1 MYFTRE
7 RHKRERAY
15 FGPYSSAKRVRGT
28 LDLLGKIFQLRS
40 CEGAEPGRHSGSP
53 CLDYYIKRC
62 GAPCV
67 GYVTREEYM
76 QGVDGTIA
84 FLSGRFKQIERDL
97 EQRMHWHAG
106 EQDYEAAALARN
118 RLQAVRALLERQRV
132 ANEGA
137 GTYDAVAVAVEGTEA
152 NAQVFQVRDGVL
164 SDRQSFYLENQGE
177 QPPAVVAEEFIL
189 QYYATAL
196 SIPSLLVVQFDLQEG
211 SEIEILEQILAERRG
226 GPVEIRPAER
236 GAKRRILDLA
246 ERNARLALDQEK
258 LKTERRRQQRV
269 EALDGLQ
276 RALAL
281 DTLPVRIECFDISH
295 LGGTHTIASMVVFEG
310 GAPKKSDYRRFTIRE
325 VEPGD
330 DYGAMAEVLS
340 RRYAQWV
347 KQSERSPYDA
357 DRDASFGALPNLVVI
372 DGGKGQLA
380 AGLEPLQG
388 FREHGVAV
396 VALAKRVE
404 EIFLPG
410 RQDAVVLAHE
420 TPELQ
425 LLQRIRDEAHRFAI
439 THHRIRRD
447 RAMTASIMDE
457 LPGVG
462 PARKRA
468 LLQALRLAGRGA
480 RRVARG
486 ARARPGAAAEGRA
499 RPLHP
504 PQQDRTMSRRATRD
518 TSPVAGNGRGP
529 SHLVDFV
536 IISGLS
542 GAGKSSAMN
551 VFEDAGYFCVD
562 NLPAEMIRSL
572 AELFRHPGSKVERAA
587 VVSDSRGGEYLSAL
601 AGVIDELDEAGI
613 VHRVLFLESDEQT
626 LLNRYKETRRRHPL
640 APHGS
645 VVDGVRRERELLA
658 PVRERADWCI
668 DTSGL
673 SPAALRRKVADE
685 LLEPGTPGRLAV
697 TFTSFGHKHG
707 PPRDADL
714 ALDVRFLP
722 NPHYE
727 ADLRPLTGFDQ
738 RIVDYVGA
746 RRPPAGVLRPRAAAA
761 RVPAAAVRRRG
772 QGAPRGRDRLHRRPP
787 PVRRDRR
794 APRGRVPGPR
804 RVLRRGPAPGR
815 GPGSRPRRLAAGPAN
830 VNCAGWG
837 SGGVGR
843 GAPLQTASLNAAV
856 DVRSPGQRRPA

>member
-1 MYFTRE
+1 MAIDAEAAQQDRAGRLAEQRRSLPDQPGVYLFRDARGRVIYVGKAKSIRKRVASHFSNPTLYGTHAITDEVDTIEPLVVATEAEALLTEQTFIKRYKPRFNIRLRDDKSYPYIAISTDEEFPRVYFTRE
-7 RHKRERAY
+7 RHKRDRAY

-40 CEGAEPGRHSGSP
+40 CEGPEPGRHSGSP

-137 GTYDAVAVAVEGTEA
+137 GTYDAVAVAVEATEA

-276 RALAL
+276 RGLAL
-281 DTLPVRIECFDISH
+281 DTLPVRVECFDISH
-295 LGGTHTIASMVVFEG
+295 LGGTHTTASMVVFEG
-310 GAPKKSDYRRFTIRE
+310 GAPKKADYRRFTIRE

-357 DRDASFGALPNLVVI
+357 DRDASFGALPNLIVI

-388 FREHGVAV
+388 FRELGVAV

-404 EIFLPG
+404 EVFLPDRG
-410 RQDAVVLAHE
+410 DPVVLAHE

-447 RAMTASIMDE
+447 RAMTESIMDD

-468 LLQALRLAGRGA
+468 LLKHFGSPDAVLAA
-480 RRVARG
+480 
-486 ARARPGAAAEGRA
+486 
-499 RPLHP
+499 
-504 PQQDRTMSRRATRD
+504 SR
-518 TSPVAGNGRGP
+518 
-529 SHLVDFV
+529 
-536 IISGLS
+536 
-542 GAGKSSAMN
+542 
-551 VFEDAGYFCVD
+551 E
-562 NLPAEMIRSL
+562 
-572 AELFRHPGSKVERAA
+572 ELE
-587 VVSDSRGGEYLSAL
+587 
-601 AGVIDELDEAGI
+601 
-613 VHRVLFLESDEQT
+613 
-626 LLNRYKETRRRHPL
+626 
-640 APHGS
+640 
-645 VVDGVRRERELLA
+645 
-658 PVRERADWCI
+658 
-668 DTSGL
+668 
-673 SPAALRRKVADE
+673 
-685 LLEPGTPGRLAV
+685 
-697 TFTSFGHKHG
+697 
-707 PPRDADL
+707 
-714 ALDVRFLP
+714 
-722 NPHYE
+722 
-727 ADLRPLTGFDQ
+727 
-738 RIVDYVGA
+738 
-746 RRPPAGVLRPRAAAA
+746 
-761 RVPAAAVRRRG
+761 
-772 QGAPRGRDRLHRRPP
+772 
-787 PVRRDRR
+787 
-794 APRGRVPGPR
+794 RVPGLPQKVAR
-804 RVLRRGPAPGR
+804 DLYTHLNRTGR
-815 GPGSRPRRLAAGPAN
+815 
-830 VNCAGWG
+830 
-837 SGGVGR
+837 
-843 GAPLQTASLNAAV
+843 
-856 DVRSPGQRRPA
+856 